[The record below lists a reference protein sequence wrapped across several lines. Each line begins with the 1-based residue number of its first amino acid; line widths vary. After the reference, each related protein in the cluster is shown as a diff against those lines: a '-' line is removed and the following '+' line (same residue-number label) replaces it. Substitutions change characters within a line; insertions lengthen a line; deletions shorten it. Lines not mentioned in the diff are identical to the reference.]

1 MHRVGKMVG
10 GGREKT
16 CIFSFFSLKKNIM
29 PHLSL
34 SQVKMQSLY
43 LAHPFHLVPAVC
55 TYSVVAFSTPVIFLF
70 FLFLKMLF
78 DILSMTFFP
87 FARESGRDR
96 RQVAEQV

>member
-1 MHRVGKMVG
+1 MHGVG
-10 GGREKT
+10 GGA
-16 CIFSFFSLKKNIM
+16 SQNIM

-43 LAHPFHLVPAVC
+43 LAHPFRLVLLFALIQLLRRV
-55 TYSVVAFSTPVIFLF
+55 SPVIFRHF
-70 FLFLKMLF
+70 PRV
-78 DILSMTFFP
+78 DFFP